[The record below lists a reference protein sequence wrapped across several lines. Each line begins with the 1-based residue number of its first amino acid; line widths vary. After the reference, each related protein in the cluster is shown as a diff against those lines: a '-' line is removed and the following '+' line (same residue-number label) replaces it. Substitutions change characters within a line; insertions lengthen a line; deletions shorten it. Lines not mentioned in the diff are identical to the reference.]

1 LNRIYYE
8 ERKSPVRREEIMNK
22 HGKRI
27 FLLILFIAV
36 IVLVRFSAI
45 GDYITFENIKKNRD
59 ILLAFTKE
67 HYLISVILYIVL
79 YVLIVALSI
88 PGGAVLT
95 LAGGFLFGTLL
106 TVLYVN
112 VGATLGATFAFL
124 IARYLIGDRLQ
135 HKYKQQL
142 VNFNEEIAKNGVR
155 YLLTLRFIPVF
166 PFFLINFLSGLTS
179 IPLTTFIWTTSLGIL
194 PGTAVYAYAGQQLGA
209 ITTVSEILSTK
220 VLVVFLLLGLFAV
233 FPILLNYGKKKV
245 LKKS

>member
-1 LNRIYYE
+1 M
-8 ERKSPVRREEIMNK
+8 RREKARSGEREIMNK

-45 GDYITFENIKKNRD
+45 GDYTTFENIQKNRD
-59 ILLAFTKE
+59 MLLAFTKE
-67 HYLISVILYIVL
+67 HYLISVIVYIVL
-79 YVLIVALSI
+79 YVLVVALSI

-112 VGATLGATFAFL
+112 VGATMGAAFAFL
-124 IARYLIGDRLQ
+124 IARYLLGDRLQ

-142 VNFNEEIAKNGVR
+142 LKFNEEITKNGVR

-220 VLVVFLLLGLFAV
+220 VLVVFLLLGLFAI
-233 FPILLNYGKKKV
+233 FPVLLNYIKKKV
-245 LKKS
+245 LKKP